1 MNCVLIIVDSWRKDH
16 CGCYGNKWIHTP
28 NLDALAAE
36 SVVFTRAYPESLPT
50 LPVRRALHTGKR
62 VYPFWHHPVLKGDFV
77 GAPGWG
83 PVEEDL
89 DTVAELLQSRGYRTG
104 FITDTYHQFK
114 PSKNF
119 HRGFDEWHWIRGQ
132 EADPY
137 LSGPPVSE
145 AKIARHL
152 PPRQAH
158 SARRRHLEQYLM
170 NVADRRSEE
179 DYFPAQ
185 VFRGG
190 AQWLWRNRD
199 ADKFFLVLDSFDPH
213 EPWDPPEYYRK
224 MYDPDED
231 VVDVI
236 WSTYGPA
243 DDFTPRE
250 LKRLQANYAGE
261 CSLVDRWLGY
271 FLQALRNC
279 GRLQDTVVAL
289 ISDHGHNL
297 GDANLTGKQGY
308 PLTRAVADLVM
319 MIRHPAGEAAGTY
332 CDALCYNFDLTT
344 TLLNMLGEEVPPQM
358 EGIDLWPVVRGEKPG
373 REYVT
378 VAWGPEVTLI
388 DDKWWCNT
396 TIQGAEPLLYDITD
410 DPNLTTNVAAQHPE
424 VVKRAVE
431 LFRRDAGGEF
441 PQELYRAARR
451 PGCTPILGEQPDSDN
466 R

>member
-1 MNCVLIIVDSWRKDH
+1 
-16 CGCYGNKWIHTP
+16 
-28 NLDALAAE
+28 
-36 SVVFTRAYPESLPT
+36 
-50 LPVRRALHTGKR
+50 
-62 VYPFWHHPVLKGDFV
+62 
-77 GAPGWG
+77 
-83 PVEEDL
+83 
-89 DTVAELLQSRGYRTG
+89 
-104 FITDTYHQFK
+104 
-114 PSKNF
+114 
-119 HRGFDEWHWIRGQ
+119 
-132 EADPY
+132 
-137 LSGPPVSE
+137 
-145 AKIARHL
+145 
-152 PPRQAH
+152 
-158 SARRRHLEQYLM
+158 
-170 NVADRRSEE
+170 
-179 DYFPAQ
+179 
-185 VFRGG
+185 
-190 AQWLWRNRD
+190 
-199 ADKFFLVLDSFDPH
+199 VLDSFDPH
-213 EPWDPPEYYRK
+213 EPWDPPVYYRK